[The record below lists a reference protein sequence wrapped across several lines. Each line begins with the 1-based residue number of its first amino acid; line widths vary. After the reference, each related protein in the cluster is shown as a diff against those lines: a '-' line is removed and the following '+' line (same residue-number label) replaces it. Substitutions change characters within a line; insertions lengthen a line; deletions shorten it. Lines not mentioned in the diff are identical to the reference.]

1 MKVLFPEGA
10 SETFADLPRPVQL
23 RSARSM
29 ELLASNPRM
38 FPVRQRGI
46 MRGYRYFVAYEFLF
60 FYSISSEEVRI
71 AAIVP
76 GRMNRA

>member
-1 MKVLFPEGA
+1 
-10 SETFADLPRPVQL
+10 
-23 RSARSM
+23 M